1 MDKVALIACC
11 SKKNP
16 EGTTARTVYASSLFR
31 KSLAWAELQQPK
43 AIYVLSAMLG
53 LVGIDD
59 EIRPYE
65 FKMPHSK
72 RERQIW
78 AVYIMQHL
86 HALQDVPYTHF
97 IVLAGRLYRDPLV
110 SHLPYHSVPLQG
122 LGIGQQEQALKHWIE
137 ETSA

>member
-59 EIRPYE
+59 PMRPYD
-65 FKMPHSK
+65 FKMPSSK

-78 AVYIMQHL
+78 AIDIMQHL
-86 HALQDVPYTHF
+86 HLLHDVQYTHF
-97 IVLAGRLYRDPLV
+97 IVLAGRLYRDLLV
-110 SHLPYHSVPLQG
+110 QHLPYHSVPLQG
-122 LGIGQQEQALKHWIE
+122 LGIGQQEQALKQWIE
-137 ETSA
+137 EASL